1 MTPEQRERLDGL
13 SRRLLD
19 FHKVLL
25 DWERAH
31 YEAEH
36 GPIGSPGEFLGLV
49 LDHPQFAWLRQLS
62 GLIVEIDEALAPR
75 SRAGAEMADLL
86 LAQARR
92 LLDGAPEDGVFQG
105 RLSHTLADSAEAAH
119 MHLELLNLL
128 G

>member
-1 MTPEQRERLDGL
+1 MTPEQREPLDAL

-25 DWERAH
+25 DWERAN

-36 GPIGSPGEFLGLV
+36 GHIGSPAEFLNLV
-49 LDHPQFAWLRQLS
+49 LDHAQFAWLRQLS

-75 SRAGAEMADLL
+75 SQAGAEMGDLL

-92 LLDGAPEDGVFQG
+92 LLNGTPGDGVFQG
-105 RLSHTLADSAEAAH
+105 RLSEALTGSPEAAR
-119 MHLELLNLL
+119 MHRELVKLL
-128 G
+128 V